1 MKVKAK
7 FQVIEKWFDR
17 DKIKQIL
24 SSISWKV
31 EMFCLLHSTFFS
43 SPLTKKSLLKNSA
56 DLTSVWIP
64 ISSQIPG
71 KELESFKPKLIWKS
85 PLCSQTF
92 SEAKL
97 WGFPSFFE
105 WKYFSKKG
113 SQDCKNCM
121 FWRRLLKKSA
131 WIKMM
136 KSAFNLKTILN
147 FLRHKRSFS

>member
-1 MKVKAK
+1 MKIKAK

-31 EMFCLLHSTFFS
+31 EMFCLLHSTFS

-56 DLTSVWIP
+56 DLTSVWMP

-71 KELESFKPKLIWKS
+71 KELESFKPELIWKS

-97 WGFPSFFE
+97 WGFPSLSSE
-105 WKYFSKKG
+105 NIIRKKG

-121 FWRRLLKKSA
+121 FWRRLLKNLA